1 MKRINSFNKLME
13 NIPKS
18 SFISYSDSNKDNKEI
33 QNENNSIK
41 KNNISEDKNEK
52 ENKESKQNNNEIS
65 NNINE
70 NNFMYKSKNNLLNF
84 NTSYPLLFK

>member
-1 MKRINSFNKLME
+1 ME

-18 SFISYSDSNKDNKEI
+18 SFISYSDNNKDNKGI

-41 KNNISEDKNEK
+41 TNNISEDKNEK
-52 ENKESKQNNNEIS
+52 ENKESKQNNIEIS

-70 NNFMYKSKNNLLNF
+70 NNFMYKPKDNLLNF